1 MATNKQY
8 EYKRLKS
15 TPGMWILYFVFLGIL
30 LSISIIGINKFIS
43 LASGDSLPTKVFT
56 IDNGKY
62 SDVVSLKIP
71 DDWLQSSESDSN
83 ALTWISKDGYE
94 SLSISSVNEKSVAE
108 ASVMYMLEIR
118 NMFPDVEANFEY
130 NEINIGD
137 KKMFATQI
145 LYESKYYLCGVRE
158 SGNTIIKFVYSAS
171 AMAGEI
177 SDIDTIIESIN
188 YRKGSAK

>member
-1 MATNKQY
+1 MTTNKQY

-15 TPGMWILYFVFLGIL
+15 TPGMWILYFIFLGIL
-30 LSISIIGINKFIS
+30 LTISILGINRFIQ

-56 IDNGKY
+56 LDNGKY
-62 SDVVSLKIP
+62 SDVVSLKLP
-71 DDWLQSSESDSN
+71 EDWIQSSDSSDK
-83 ALTWISKDGYE
+83 ALTWLSKDGYE
-94 SLSISSVNEKSVAE
+94 SLSISAVNEKSVAE

-118 NMFPDVEANFEY
+118 NMFPDATGDFQY
-130 NEINIGD
+130 NEVSIGN

-171 AMAGEI
+171 SMAGEI
-177 SDIDTIIESIN
+177 SDIDAIISSIN
-188 YRKGSAK
+188 YRKGAAK